1 MKETPKLN
9 ITKSQELF
17 KEALGLV
24 PGGVLGARKPGD
36 FIEGEY
42 PIFLETGKGCR
53 LTDVDGNEFVDFLC
67 GYGPIIIGYREEEV
81 DDAVCKQ
88 IKDKGF
94 CFTLTQSFQNALAK
108 KLTELVPSSEMSIF
122 LKTGSD
128 ATTASIRI
136 ARAYTNKVKVMRCGY
151 HGWHD
156 WCVEMKGGIPAKF
169 YEDVFEFPYN
179 RLDQL
184 EKLMET
190 HGDQTAAIIMTP
202 FGHPN
207 HQEMQEPASG
217 FLQGAR
223 DLADKYGAVLVFD
236 EIRTAFRLRMGGA
249 QELYGVT
256 PDLTVLG
263 KAIAN
268 GYPIS
273 VVTGK
278 KDVMMMAADKLFISS
293 TFFPNSEGF
302 VAALKTIEILE
313 RMQEPDPG
321 FLQGVRDIA
330 DKYGAVLVFDEIRTA
345 FRLRMGGAQ
354 ELYGVT
360 PDLTVLGKAIANG
373 YPISVVTGKK
383 EVMMMA
389 ADKLF
394 ISSTFF
400 PNSEGF
406 VAALKTIEILERDK
420 VLENIWEKGDRFM
433 EKIRVLL
440 DKYPVGARLT
450 GVAPM
455 FYITFD
461 KDETGEYKNKRTD
474 FYTQLI
480 RKGFFFSPF
489 HHAYISFRHTE
500 EDLNLT
506 LTAIEESLAYV
517 KEKY

>member
-1 MKETPKLN
+1 MKEAQKLN
-9 ITKSQELF
+9 ITKSRELF
-17 KEALGLV
+17 EEASGLV

-42 PIFLETGKGCR
+42 PIFLETGEGCR
-53 LTDVDGNEFVDFLC
+53 LTDVDGNEFIDFLC
-67 GYGPIIIGYREEEV
+67 GYGPIILGYREEEV
-81 DDAVCKQ
+81 DSAVCAQ
-88 IKDKGF
+88 IKEKGF
-94 CFTLTQSFQNALAK
+94 CFTLTQKFQNELAK

-136 ARAYTNKVKVMRCGY
+136 ARAYTGKIKVMRCGY

-156 WCVEMKGGIPAKF
+156 WCVEMKGGIPSKF
-169 YEDVFEFPYN
+169 YEDVFEFQYN

-184 EKLMET
+184 EELMAT
-190 HGDQTAAIIMTP
+190 HGDETAAIIMTP

-207 HQEMQEPASG
+207 HQKMQEPDPG
-217 FLQGAR
+217 FLEGVR
-223 DLADKYGAVLVFD
+223 DLADRYGAVLVYD

-278 KDVMMMAADKLFISS
+278 KDVMM
-293 TFFPNSEGF
+293 
-302 VAALKTIEILE
+302 
-313 RMQEPDPG
+313 
-321 FLQGVRDIA
+321 
-330 DKYGAVLVFDEIRTA
+330 TA
-345 FRLRMGGAQ
+345 ESR
-354 ELYGVT
+354 
-360 PDLTVLGKAIANG
+360 
-373 YPISVVTGKK
+373 
-383 EVMMMA
+383 
-389 ADKLF
+389 LF

-420 VLENIWEKGDRFM
+420 VLENIWDKGDRFM
-433 EKIRVLL
+433 GKIRTLL
-440 DKYPVGARLT
+440 DKYEVGAELT

-455 FYITFD
+455 FYITFE
-461 KDETGEYKNKRTD
+461 KDETGAYKGKRKD

-480 RKGFFFSPF
+480 RKGFFFSPY

-500 EDLNLT
+500 EDLNLA
-506 LTAIEESLAYV
+506 LVAIEESLAYV

>member
-1 MKETPKLN
+1 MKEAQKLN
-9 ITKSQELF
+9 ITKSLELF
-17 KEALGLV
+17 EEACGLV

-36 FIEGEY
+36 FINGEY
-42 PIFLETGKGCR
+42 PIFLETGKGSR
-53 LTDVDGNEFVDFLC
+53 LTDVDGNEFIDFLC
-67 GYGPIIIGYREEEV
+67 GYGPIILGYREQEV
-81 DDAVCKQ
+81 DDAVCAQ
-88 IKDKGF
+88 IKGKGF
-94 CFTLTQSFQNALAK
+94 CFTLTQKYQNELAK
-108 KLTELVPSSEMSIF
+108 KLTELVPSSELSIF

-136 ARAYTNKVKVMRCGY
+136 ARAYTGRIKVMRCGY

-156 WCVEMKGGIPAKF
+156 WCVEMKGGIPPKF
-169 YEDVFEFPYN
+169 YEDVFEFQYN

-184 EKLMET
+184 EELMAT
-190 HGDQTAAIIMTP
+190 HGQETAAIIMTP

-207 HQEMQEPASG
+207 HQKMQEPEPG
-217 FLQGAR
+217 FLEGVR
-223 DLADKYGAVLVFD
+223 ELADKYGAVLVYD
-236 EIRTAFRLRMGGA
+236 EIRTGFRLRMGGA

-278 KDVMMMAADKLFISS
+278 KDVMMMAESNLFISS
-293 TFFPNSEGF
+293 TFFPNSE
-302 VAALKTIEILE
+302 A
-313 RMQEPDPG
+313 
-321 FLQGVRDIA
+321 
-330 DKYGAVLVFDEIRTA
+330 
-345 FRLRMGGAQ
+345 
-354 ELYGVT
+354 
-360 PDLTVLGKAIANG
+360 
-373 YPISVVTGKK
+373 
-383 EVMMMA
+383 
-389 ADKLF
+389 
-394 ISSTFF
+394 
-400 PNSEGF
+400 F

-420 VLENIWEKGDRFM
+420 VLENIWEKGERFM
-433 EKIRVLL
+433 GKIRALL
-440 DKYPVGARLT
+440 DKYLVGAELT

-455 FYITFD
+455 FYITFE
-461 KDETGEYKNKRTD
+461 KDETGAYKRKRKD

-480 RKGFFFSPF
+480 RKGFFFSPY